1 MNEDPAQKLMRG
13 LAELQQMGKSLGTNK
28 TMATPDT
35 FTVCKFVKAICPE
48 FPDQVMEIGTALTTE
63 GEELKE
69 KIQEL
74 ENQSEILIARL
85 DLINAALVSL
95 KSLNSIFNLDYLN

>member
-1 MNEDPAQKLMRG
+1 MN
-13 LAELQQMGKSLGTNK
+13 GTQ
-28 TMATPDT
+28 DT
-35 FTVCKFVKAICPE
+35 FTIRKFVEAICPA

-74 ENQSEILIARL
+74 GTQSEPLIVRL
-85 DLINAALVSL
+85 ELINAALVSL

>member
-1 MNEDPAQKLMRG
+1 MYEDPVQKLNKG
-13 LAELQQMGKSLGTNK
+13 LAELKKMSLSLGTNN
-28 TMATPDT
+28 TMTKQDI
-35 FTVCKFVKAICPE
+35 FTVCKFVKAIYPE
-48 FPDQVMEIGTALTTE
+48 FPAQVLEIGAALTTE

-74 ENQSEILIARL
+74 ENQSEILIVRL
-85 DLINAALVSL
+85 ELINAALESL